1 MARRG
6 TKAKPRA
13 RRRARDHVEQVHQA
27 EVLVDQV
34 VQTREQLRAHARALL
49 GVTGTDD
56 SPPLRQALRE
66 HDLTFYTLF
75 ALGLLSIV
83 DTFQGYAFEV
93 LAPEISRSLGISKG
107 TIAGLIAL
115 KTFAIGLSPLF
126 MAALV
131 EKRARRALMSILT
144 GLAWSLATIFNAFVT
159 RVGGLFA
166 VQFADGLS
174 SGSVSAL
181 HVPLLMDSYPPAS
194 RVRALSGYQAANSF
208 GNILSPLLVALLAGA
223 LGLTWRGVFAVLGVL
238 SIVGVLGA
246 IRLRDPGF
254 GKRDTQQVREAVHRR
269 EAKELDPDQLRE
281 EEVRLRFFEIV
292 RRLLLIPTIRRL
304 LLAQAIFGILL
315 IPYQT
320 FLFFFLE
327 ERWNMGPGARGLFF
341 ALAAAVSVLALGL
354 FGKRGEDAFRSNPS
368 RVVELGSHFIAIAV
382 VLIAAGGLV
391 PNFVGMVAFF
401 SLSAAFLAIL
411 APALAIAVLSII
423 PSRMRPHATALLGIF
438 LASGGLIG
446 ALFLSG
452 IDRRYGVA
460 GSMVSLLIP
469 GVVGAILLRT
479 SAKFVPRDL
488 DRMIDEILE
497 EEEIKRISDAGGHL
511 PMLACKGIDF
521 SYGQLQVLFDVN
533 FTVDDGEMVALLG
546 VNGAGKSTLLR
557 VISGVGLPTAG
568 SVRFRGADITY
579 LDAERRVR
587 LGITQVPGGRAVF
600 GPMTVVENMR
610 AFGYTLGRDR
620 RAVEAAIEQS
630 LEVFPRLAERRS
642 QNASTLSGGEQ
653 QMLGLSRALILRPR
667 LMLIDELSLGL
678 APVIVGQL
686 LEMVREINRGGTAI
700 VLVEQSV
707 NVALNLV
714 DHAYF
719 MEKGEIRFDGRS
731 QDLLRRDDLLR
742 AVFLEGVSRGTK
754 RK

>member
-1 MARRG
+1 LARRA
-6 TKAKPRA
+6 TKAKPKA
-13 RRRARDHVEQVHQA
+13 RSSKEAEQ
-27 EVLVDQV
+27 LVDQV
-34 VQTREQLRAHARALL
+34 VETRDDLMTAARELM
-49 GVTGTDD
+49 GVTGSDD
-56 SPPLRQALRE
+56 APPLRQTLRE
-66 HDLTFYTLF
+66 HRVSVYALV

-93 LAPEISRSLGISKG
+93 LAPDISRSLGISKG

-131 EKRARRALMSILT
+131 EKRARRALMSLLT
-144 GLAWSLATIFNAFVT
+144 AVAWSLATIFNAFVT
-159 RVGGLFA
+159 KVGGLFS
-166 VQFADGLS
+166 VQFADGLT

-181 HVPLLMDSYPPAS
+181 HLPLLMDSYPPSA
-194 RVRALSGYQAANSF
+194 RVRAFHGYAAANAA
-208 GNILSPLLVALLAGA
+208 GNIISPLLVALLAGA
-223 LGLTWRGVFAVLGVL
+223 LGLTWRGVFLVLGAL
-238 SIVGVLGA
+238 SLVGVLGA

-254 GKRDTQQVREAVHRR
+254 GKWDTQQVREAVHRR
-269 EAKELDPDQLRE
+269 KAEEVDPKLLAE
-281 EEVRLRFFEIV
+281 EEVRLGFFEIV
-292 RRLLLIPTIRRL
+292 RRLFLIPTVRRL
-304 LLAQAIFGILL
+304 LVAHTIFGILL

-327 ERWNMGPGARGLFF
+327 EKWNMGAGARGLFF
-341 ALAAAVSVLALGL
+341 AFAAGVSAVALAL
-354 FGKRGEDAFRSNPS
+354 FAKRGEDAFRRNPA
-368 RVVELGSHFIAIAV
+368 RVVERGSDFIAIAV

-391 PNFVGMVAFF
+391 PNFAAMVAFF
-401 SLSAAFLAIL
+401 ALAQAFLAVLSPSLSIS
-411 APALAIAVLSII
+411 VLSII

-446 ALFLSG
+446 AIFLSG
-452 IDRRYGVA
+452 IDRRFGVVGSIVSLLVPGVA
-460 GSMVSLLIP
+460 G
-469 GVVGAILLRT
+469 GVLLRT
-479 SAKFVPRDL
+479 SARFVPKDL
-488 DRMIDEILE
+488 DRMIEEILE

-557 VISGVGLPTAG
+557 VISGVGLPSAG

-600 GPMTVVENMR
+600 GPMSIIENMR
-610 AFGYTLGRDR
+610 VFGYTLGRDR
-620 RAVEAAIEQS
+620 RAIDAAVERS
-630 LEVFPRLAERRS
+630 FEVFPRLAERRN

-678 APVIVGQL
+678 APVIVAQL
-686 LEMVREINRGGTAI
+686 LEMVREINTTGTAI
-700 VLVEQSV
+700 VLVEQSL
-707 NVALNLV
+707 NIALNLV

-731 QDLLRRDDLLR
+731 RDLLRRDDLLR
-742 AVFLEGVSRGTK
+742 AVFLEGAAKGARK
-754 RK
+754 R